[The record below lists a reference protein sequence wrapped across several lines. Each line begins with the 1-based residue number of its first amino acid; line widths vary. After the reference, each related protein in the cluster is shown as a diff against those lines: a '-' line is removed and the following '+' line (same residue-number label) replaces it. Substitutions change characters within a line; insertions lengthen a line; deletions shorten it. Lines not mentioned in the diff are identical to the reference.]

1 MVETFQSIHFNV
13 AAEPDEN
20 VKGVGSRPLVAR
32 SGPSREKK
40 TVSFDNDEAAA
51 RFYLSGVFARDSRDT
66 VRGLTA
72 PHTPQIVPDLQL
84 RDSQRSQLT
93 KTSIVRF
100 VQTKSSI
107 PVFGSRAI
115 VEMDSKRELLAV
127 DAELANVE
135 GVSPIANIAPQK
147 ALQIIA
153 TAANVPIDKLSSVQA
168 PTLTFYHDEEKKHW
182 HLAYHYVTV
191 PAAPPEFFA
200 GLRSHGSSDMS
211 IAKSH
216 PELDYLVDAHDGSIL
231 LYWSSSPTLV
241 RCKGLDEDGVLR
253 SFFGDQI
260 GQGAYALLDKM
271 QRIKTIDLA
280 GQSIDIEKL
289 PTDPIAKADTTFVN
303 CEAAISAHC
312 NASLVC
318 DFLRLVLKRD
328 GIDGKGMEL
337 ISYVNCTS
345 PKDEPP
351 PEWHNAAWWKQR
363 MWYGQAK
370 DGGGKL
376 RSYARHL
383 DIIAHE
389 LAHGLTEFTANLA
402 YLQQS
407 GALNESFSDIF
418 GTIIRNWDRSQP
430 DTGGNAATW
439 KWEIGV
445 GLGGGGLP
453 LRDMHDPTR
462 TGDPDHMKGY
472 LKTQKDNGGVHT
484 NSNIHNKAAYNF
496 LTAKDNQGKCVF
508 TPLDVAVLY
517 YQVLIRLDRLA
528 TFKQTRDTLL
538 NVAAIY
544 FSGDPQ
550 RQDKLNS
557 ISAAYAAVGVI

>member
-1 MVETFQSIHFNV
+1 MAETFQSIHFNV
-13 AAEPDEN
+13 ATETDEN

-32 SGPSREKK
+32 SGHSRGQIPG
-40 TVSFDNDEAAA
+40 SFDSDEAAA
-51 RFYLSGVFARDSRDT
+51 RFYLSGVFGRDSRT
-66 VRGLTA
+66 AVRGLTA
-72 PHTPQIVPDLQL
+72 PHTPQIVPDLKL
-84 RDSQRSQLT
+84 RDSQRSPLT
-93 KTSIVRF
+93 KTSIIRF
-100 VQTKSSI
+100 VQTKSAI

-115 VEMDSKRELLAV
+115 VEMDHKQELLAI

-147 ALQIIA
+147 ALQSIA
-153 TAANVPIDKLSSVQA
+153 TAANVHLDKLSGVQA
-168 PTLTFYHDEEKKHW
+168 PTLTFYRDEKTQHW
-182 HLAYHYVTV
+182 HLAYHYVSV
-191 PAAPPEFFA
+191 PAAPPAFFA
-200 GLRSHGSSDMS
+200 GLKSHGGHMS
-211 IAKSH
+211 LAKSH

-241 RCKGLDEDGVLR
+241 RCKGRDEDGILR
-253 SFFGDQI
+253 RFFGDQI
-260 GQGAYALLDKM
+260 GLGAYALLDKM
-271 QRIKTIDLA
+271 QRIKTIDLG
-280 GQSIDIEKL
+280 GQSIDVEKL
-289 PTDPIAKADTTFVN
+289 PTDPVTNKNTTFDN

-318 DFLRLVLKRD
+318 DFLRSVLKRD

-345 PKDEPP
+345 PNDEAP

-370 DGGGKL
+370 DGAGKL
-376 RSYARHL
+376 RSYASYL

-430 DTGGNAATW
+430 DTGGNVSTW
-439 KWEIGV
+439 KWEIGA
-445 GLGGGGLP
+445 GLGQSGTP
-453 LRDMHDPTR
+453 LRNMSDPTR
-462 TGDPDHMKGY
+462 TGDPDHMNDY
-472 LKTQKDNGGVHT
+472 LKTHDDSGGVHT

-496 LTAKDNQGKCVF
+496 LTAKDKQGNHVF

-517 YQVLIRLDRLA
+517 YQVLIRLDRIA

-538 NVAAIY
+538 NVATIY
-544 FSGDPQ
+544 FSGDSQ
-550 RQDKLNS
+550 RQDKLSS
-557 ISAAYAAVGVI
+557 ISAAYAAVGVV